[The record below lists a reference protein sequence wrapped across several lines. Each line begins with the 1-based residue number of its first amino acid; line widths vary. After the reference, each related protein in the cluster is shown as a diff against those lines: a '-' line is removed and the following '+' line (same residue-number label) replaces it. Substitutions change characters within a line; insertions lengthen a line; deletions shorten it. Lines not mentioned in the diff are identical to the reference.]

1 MTTPLFTYVE
11 NKGMEQDGEIHW
23 NQQLEEILSQEG
35 ERALCFSWLH
45 NKSQARV
52 SKYDTNIALP
62 VIVLSTIAGTG
73 SIASQSLFGQSQAAG
88 IVIGLISLS
97 VGVMNTVSNYFG
109 FAKRSEAHKIS
120 SMTYAKI
127 HKFIVIELSL
137 PRKERMKAKDMLK
150 IIREQLERLAETSP
164 QIPDPIIAI
173 FNEKFHDQKDVSKPE
188 ITNGLDPIHVYVEN
202 SESFTPDV
210 KSRVEVKVFDG
221 AMGTRISP
229 ESLRPN
235 TAPSSGTPVVPKI
248 SIPGHTPGK

>member
-1 MTTPLFTYVE
+1 
-11 NKGMEQDGEIHW
+11 MEQTEEIHW
-23 NQQLEEILSQEG
+23 NQQLEDILSKEG
-35 ERALCFSWLH
+35 ERALCYSWLH
-45 NKSQARV
+45 SKSQTMV

-73 SIASQSLFGQSQAAG
+73 SIASQSLFGNSQAAS

-120 SMTYAKI
+120 ATTYAKI
-127 HKFIVIELSL
+127 HKFIVIELAL

-188 ITNGLDPIHVYVEN
+188 ITNGLDPIHVYIEN
-202 SESFTPDV
+202 SETFTPDAKSKINV
-210 KSRVEVKVFDG
+210 KLFNLEGSDVV
-221 AMGTRISP
+221 P
-229 ESLRPN
+229 PPLRPT
-235 TAPSSGTPVVPKI
+235 TASSSPPVITKI
-248 SIPGHTPGK
+248 SIPDRTPGK

>member
-1 MTTPLFTYVE
+1 
-11 NKGMEQDGEIHW
+11 MEQDGEIHW

-35 ERALCFSWLH
+35 ERALCYAWLH
-45 NKSQARV
+45 SKSQTRV
-52 SKYDTNIALP
+52 STYDTNIALP
-62 VIVLSTIAGTG
+62 VIALSTIAGTG
-73 SIASQSLFGQSQAAG
+73 SIASQSLFGNSQAAG
-88 IVIGLISLS
+88 LVIGLISLS

-120 SMTYAKI
+120 AITYAKI

-210 KSRVEVKVFDG
+210 KSKISVKLFN
-221 AMGTRISP
+221 AEGTDVTP
-229 ESLRPN
+229 P
-235 TAPSSGTPVVPKI
+235 TATSSGPAVVPKI
-248 SIPGHTPGK
+248 SIPDRTPGK

>member
-1 MTTPLFTYVE
+1 
-11 NKGMEQDGEIHW
+11 MEQEGEIHW

-35 ERALCFSWLH
+35 ERALCYSWLH
-45 NKSQARV
+45 HKSQTMV

-73 SIASQSLFGQSQAAG
+73 SIASQSLFGQSQAAS

-120 SMTYAKI
+120 AMTYAKI

-164 QIPDPIIAI
+164 QIPEPIIKE

-188 ITNGLDPIHVYVEN
+188 ITNGLDPIRVFVEN
-202 SESFTPDV
+202 SESFTPQSKIDV
-210 KSRVEVKVFDG
+210 K
-221 AMGTRISP
+221 ILNP
-229 ESLRPN
+229 
-235 TAPSSGTPVVPKI
+235 PSTPKPDVKI
-248 SIPGHTPGK
+248 SIPGRIPGM

>member
-1 MTTPLFTYVE
+1 
-11 NKGMEQDGEIHW
+11 MEQTEEIHW
-23 NQQLEEILSQEG
+23 NQQLEDILSKEG
-35 ERALCFSWLH
+35 ERSLCYSWLH
-45 NKSQARV
+45 SKSQTMV

-73 SIASQSLFGQSQAAG
+73 SIASQSLFGNSQAASV
-88 IVIGLISLS
+88 VIGLISLS

-164 QIPDPIIAI
+164 QIPDIII
-173 FNEKFHDQKDVSKPE
+173 KQFNDKFHDQTDVSKPE

-202 SESFTPDV
+202 SEAFTPDARSKIGV
-210 KSRVEVKVFDG
+210 KLFNADG
-221 AMGTRISP
+221 ADVTP
-229 ESLRPN
+229 TPLRP
-235 TAPSSGTPVVPKI
+235 ASSYSGVIPTKI
-248 SIPGHTPGK
+248 SIPDRTPGK

>member
-1 MTTPLFTYVE
+1 
-11 NKGMEQDGEIHW
+11 MEQTEEIHW

-35 ERALCFSWLH
+35 ERALCFAWLH
-45 NKSQARV
+45 SKSQTRV
-52 SKYDTNIALP
+52 AKFDTNIALP

-73 SIASQSLFGQSQAAG
+73 SIASQSLFGQSQAASV
-88 IVIGLISLS
+88 VIGIISLS

-120 SMTYAKI
+120 AITYAKI

-164 QIPDPIIAI
+164 QIPDPIIAM
-173 FNEKFHDQKDVSKPE
+173 FNAKFHDQTNVSKPE

-202 SESFTPDV
+202 SESFTPDMKSKISV
-210 KSRVEVKVFDG
+210 KLFNPDG
-221 AMGTRISP
+221 SEATP
-229 ESLRPN
+229 PVRP
-235 TAPSSGTPVVPKI
+235 APATSSTPVVPKI
-248 SIPGHTPGK
+248 SIPGHTPSK

>member
-1 MTTPLFTYVE
+1 MDQTE
-11 NKGMEQDGEIHW
+11 EIHW

-35 ERALCFSWLH
+35 ERALCYAWLH
-45 NKSQARV
+45 NKSQAIIA
-52 SKYDTNIALP
+52 KYDTNIALP

-73 SIASQSLFGQSQAAG
+73 SIASTSLFGQSQVANL
-88 IVIGLISLS
+88 VIGVISLS

-164 QIPDPIIAI
+164 QIPEQIINV
-173 FNEKFHDQKDVSKPE
+173 FNEKFHDQKNVSKPE
-188 ITNGLDPIHVYVEN
+188 ITNGLDPIHVFVEN
-202 SESFTPDV
+202 SESFTPTI
-210 KSRVEVKVFDG
+210 KSKVEVKVIEP
-221 AMGTRISP
+221 R
-229 ESLRPN
+229 
-235 TAPSSGTPVVPKI
+235 TAS
-248 SIPGHTPGK
+248 

>member
-1 MTTPLFTYVE
+1 
-11 NKGMEQDGEIHW
+11 MEQTEEIHW

-35 ERALCFSWLH
+35 ERALCFAWLH

-73 SIASQSLFGQSQAAG
+73 SIASQSLFGNSQAAG

-120 SMTYAKI
+120 AMTYGKI

-164 QIPDPIIAI
+164 QIPDPIISM
-173 FNEKFHDQKDVSKPE
+173 FNEKFHDQKNVSKPE

-202 SESFTPDV
+202 SETLTPDARSKIGV
-210 KSRVEVKVFDG
+210 KLFNAE
-221 AMGTRISP
+221 GTDVTP
-229 ESLRPN
+229 TPLRP
-235 TAPSSGTPVVPKI
+235 SSASASNPVVPKI
-248 SIPGHTPGK
+248 SIPGHTPSK

>member
-1 MTTPLFTYVE
+1 
-11 NKGMEQDGEIHW
+11 MEQGGEIHW

-35 ERALCFSWLH
+35 ERALCYAWLH
-45 NKSQARV
+45 SKSQTRV
-52 SKYDTNIALP
+52 STYDTNIALP

-73 SIASQSLFGQSQAAG
+73 SIASQSLFGNSQTAG
-88 IVIGLISLS
+88 LVIGLISLS
-97 VGVMNTVSNYFG
+97 VGVMNTISNYFG

-120 SMTYAKI
+120 AITYAKI

-210 KSRVEVKVFDG
+210 KSKISVKLFN
-221 AMGTRISP
+221 AEGTDVMP
-229 ESLRPN
+229 PLRPS
-235 TAPSSGTPVVPKI
+235 TATSSGPAVVPKI
-248 SIPGHTPGK
+248 SIPDRTPGK

>member
-1 MTTPLFTYVE
+1 
-11 NKGMEQDGEIHW
+11 MEQTEEIHW

-35 ERALCFSWLH
+35 ERALCFAWLH

-73 SIASQSLFGQSQAAG
+73 SIASQSLFGNSQAAG
-88 IVIGLISLS
+88 IVIGMISLS

-120 SMTYAKI
+120 AMTYAKI

-173 FNEKFHDQKDVSKPE
+173 FNEKFHDQTNVSKPE
-188 ITNGLDPIHVYVEN
+188 ITNGLDPIRVYVEN
-202 SESFTPDV
+202 SESFTPDERSKVGV
-210 KSRVEVKVFDG
+210 KLFNADG
-221 AMGTRISP
+221 TDVTHHA
-229 ESLRPN
+229 SLRP
-235 TAPSSGTPVVPKI
+235 SSASASNPVVPKI
-248 SIPGHTPGK
+248 SIPGHIPSK

>member
-1 MTTPLFTYVE
+1 
-11 NKGMEQDGEIHW
+11 MEQENEIHW

-35 ERALCFSWLH
+35 ERALCYSWLH
-45 NKSQARV
+45 NKSQTMV

-73 SIASQSLFGQSQAAG
+73 SIASQSLFGNSQAAS
-88 IVIGLISLS
+88 IVIGVISLS
-97 VGVMNTVSNYFG
+97 VGVMNTISNYFG

-120 SMTYAKI
+120 AMTYAKI

-164 QIPDPIIAI
+164 QIPDQIIKQ
-173 FNEKFHDQKDVSKPE
+173 FNDKFHDQTNVSKPE

-202 SESFTPDV
+202 SEILTPGSKIDV
-210 KSRVEVKVFDG
+210 KMVDKPEP
-221 AMGTRISP
+221 TR
-229 ESLRPN
+229 
-235 TAPSSGTPVVPKI
+235 PSSPPPTGVTKI
-248 SIPGHTPGK
+248 SIPGRTPNT